1 MLYKSLICKFLLMS
15 LLFISCSNA
24 EVNNLHIDLD
34 NPDEVSILDFADS
47 VKVIQL
53 ETTAESAISLYTDQ
67 IYHDSLIYIADV
79 RQKKVVCFDTS
90 GKFIRQIGAYGRGA
104 EEHLYFEDVCL
115 DEYNKELIV
124 QEPWGRMVCYNLDGS
139 FKRKIVLPDEIRAYN
154 DLEVI
159 NRDTI
164 CFLSAGGDYKL
175 VFYSREKDSLIAK
188 LYPGAAPYLM
198 SFYSNRYRYADS
210 LYFYHP
216 FSNDVEN
223 ITKLKENNIS
233 YSWDFGKYNHKQS
246 DLIELQKYLMEN
258 KNELSR
264 SRYKMI
270 DLINSDRGVRY
281 YVHRIRESDRYRFA
295 QLLYKN
301 DQHTIVI
308 DKYTGDVKLFLETQ
322 EGVKVSGYELKGN
335 MLIMQSGRGLSYIES
350 PNDKYNVVS
359 LSYLAGKNK
368 EIVEQHN
375 PEEDNPYLVIYYL
388 KK

>member
-1 MLYKSLICKFLLMS
+1 MS

-24 EVNNLHIDLD
+24 EVNNSYIDLD

-368 EIVEQHN
+368 QIVEQHN

>member
-1 MLYKSLICKFLLMS
+1 MS

-34 NPDEVSILDFADS
+34 NPDEVSIWDFADS

-90 GKFIRQIGAYGRGA
+90 GKFIRQIGAYGRGV

-198 SFYSNRYRYADS
+198 SFYSNRYRYEDS

-246 DLIELQKYLMEN
+246 DLVELQKYLMEN

-281 YVHRIRESDRYRFA
+281 YVHRIRETDRYRFA

-388 KK
+388 KKK

>member
-1 MLYKSLICKFLLMS
+1 MS

-24 EVNNLHIDLD
+24 EVNNSYIDLD

>member
-1 MLYKSLICKFLLMS
+1 MS

-104 EEHLYFEDVCL
+104 EEDLYFEDVCL